1 KKKKKTPPQRPGAP
15 KILVWEKKKTA
26 FQSDLGISNI
36 GKRSEYT
43 QGERVIYPASVSTQT
58 VGKT

>member
-1 KKKKKTPPQRPGAP
+1 CSPESGSGQR
-15 KILVWEKKKTA
+15 KTA